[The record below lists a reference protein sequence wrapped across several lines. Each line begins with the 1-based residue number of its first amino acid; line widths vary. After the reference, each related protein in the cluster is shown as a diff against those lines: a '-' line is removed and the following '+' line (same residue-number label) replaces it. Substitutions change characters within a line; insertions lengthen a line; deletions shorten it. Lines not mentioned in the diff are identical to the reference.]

1 MTDTTSTLATHPTP
15 LSAEVARADALDAE
29 GRHAD
34 ALVQLVAGV
43 HGQDHEALTRL
54 GKRLLIGDRAPY
66 KPGEAA
72 GFLADAVRLGNAE
85 AAAIQATLRVMS
97 ATDAEHLRHALND
110 LALAA
115 ERGFAPAQ
123 QQLIVLAGGAGSSAP
138 ARAWQATAHT
148 FDCTGWL
155 AAPASY
161 ELHADPRVHKVE
173 HFVPLAMC
181 RWLVERARGRLA
193 RAEVYDGVSRTTTT
207 HSTRT
212 NSAALFNLLDTDC
225 VLALVQL
232 RIARSLGLP
241 FRHLEPAAVLHYAP
255 GEEIRP
261 HFDFVDPQVPDHATE
276 IARRGQR
283 VVTFLVYLNDDY
295 GDGHTDFPRL
305 GLSHRGTGGD
315 ALYFVNALPDGKADL
330 RTLHAGRPPT
340 NGEKWIVSQFVRDRP
355 TL

>member
-1 MTDTTSTLATHPTP
+1 MSTF
-15 LSAEVARADALDAE
+15 SAEVTRAAELDAE

-43 HGQDHEALTRL
+43 HKQDHEALTRL
-54 GKRLLIGDRAPY
+54 GKRLLIGDRAPF

-72 GFLADAVRLGNAE
+72 GFLADAVRLGGAE
-85 AAAIQATLRVMS
+85 AAAIQATLRIMQ
-97 ATDAEHLRHALND
+97 ANDADSLRHALND

-115 ERGFAPAQ
+115 ERGFVAAQ
-123 QQLIVLAGGAGSSAP
+123 QQLGVLAG
-138 ARAWQATAHT
+138 T
-148 FDCTGWL
+148 FDCSAWFT
-155 AAPASY
+155 PPTSQ
-161 ELHADPRVHKVE
+161 ELHADPRIHRIVN
-173 HFVPLAMC
+173 FIPQTFC
-181 RWLVERARGRLA
+181 RWLIERSRSRLT
-193 RAEVYDGVSRTTTT
+193 RAEVYDGVARETTT

-232 RIARSLGLP
+232 RIARSLDVS

-261 HFDFVDPQVPDHATE
+261 HFDFVDPNVPNYATE
-276 IARRGQR
+276 IAQRGQR
-283 VVTFLVYLNDDY
+283 VATFLVYLNDDY

-315 ALYFVNALPDGKADL
+315 ALYFVNALPGGKADL
-330 RTLHAGRPPT
+330 RTLHAGRPPSG
-340 NGEKWIVSQFVRDRP
+340 GEKWIVSQFVRDRAV
-355 TL
+355 L